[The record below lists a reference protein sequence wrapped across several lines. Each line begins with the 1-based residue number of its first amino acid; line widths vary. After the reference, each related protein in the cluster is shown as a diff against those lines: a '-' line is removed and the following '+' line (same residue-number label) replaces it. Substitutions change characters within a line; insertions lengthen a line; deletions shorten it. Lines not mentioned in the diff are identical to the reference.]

1 MQCES
6 SGCVGDGMRE
16 HLNLVVMQVIN
27 LWFVWFSV
35 KSLPTRWKNTNSPA
49 HVGAS
54 TATNLLSASRFD

>member
-1 MQCES
+1 
-6 SGCVGDGMRE
+6 MRE